1 MDQHKT
7 EQWRRKS
14 HRAEAQLRQAAAT
27 LQELGGSLR
36 QIDVFAM
43 LAEAYGRGGHIEEGL
58 CILTE
63 ALARVHKNGECHYEA
78 ELYRLKGEL
87 LLQDGKSQG
96 AKGNRQERE
105 DAEECFLQAIDVAR
119 RQHAKSLELRTVM
132 SLGRFWQQQGKCTE
146 AHQML
151 AESYGWFTEG
161 FDTLDLQEAQALL
174 EELA

>member
-1 MDQHKT
+1 LTQQGAVEEGIT
-7 EQWRRKS
+7 
-14 HRAEAQLRQAAAT
+14 QLRQAAAT
-27 LQELGGSLR
+27 LQELGGSLW
-36 QIDVFAM
+36 QINVFAM

-58 CILTE
+58 GILTE
-63 ALARVHKNGECHYEA
+63 ALARVHKTGECHYEA

-87 LLQDGKSQG
+87 LLQDGQSQG

-119 RQHAKSLELRTVM
+119 RQHAKSLELRAVM
-132 SLGRFWQQQGKCTE
+132 SLGRLWQQQGKCTE

-151 AESYGWFTEG
+151 VESYGWFTEG
-161 FDTLDLQEAQALL
+161 FDTLDLQEAKALL